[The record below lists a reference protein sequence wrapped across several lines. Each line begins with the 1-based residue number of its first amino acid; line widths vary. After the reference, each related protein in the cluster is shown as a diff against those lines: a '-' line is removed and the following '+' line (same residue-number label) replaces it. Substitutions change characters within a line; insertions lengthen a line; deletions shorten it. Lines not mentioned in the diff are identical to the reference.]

1 MKLITIILF
10 AFFTSAAISGQPY
23 LFYLHG
29 RIVED
34 QGIHAFDSVNG
45 YGAYQYEDILNT
57 FRKAGF
63 TVLSE
68 VRQKNVNP
76 LEYANKVVNQI
87 DSLIRK
93 GIKPNDITIVGA
105 SKGAIIAMFVST
117 YLKNKDVNFV
127 FLAGCAD
134 EILQRFPA
142 IEFCGNILSIY
153 EESDDKG
160 GLSCFKFKDRTTLTM
175 PHYKEIELN
184 TGLRHGFI
192 YKPLPEWIG
201 PAVKWANKNYE

>member
-1 MKLITIILF
+1 MKIFNLILISFIAST
-10 AFFTSAAISGQPY
+10 TISGQRY

-29 RIVED
+29 RIIED
-34 QGIHAFDSVNG
+34 QGIHAVDSANG
-45 YGAYQYEDILNT
+45 YGAYRYEDILDA
-57 FRKAGF
+57 FRKSGF

-68 VRQKNVNP
+68 VRQKNTNP
-76 LEYANKVVNQI
+76 LEYAHKVVNQI
-87 DSLIRK
+87 DSLIKK
-93 GIKPNDITIVGA
+93 GIKPDDITVVGA
-105 SKGAIIAMFVST
+105 SKGAIISMFVSS

-127 FLAGCAD
+127 FLAGCSE
-134 EILQRFPA
+134 EILQHFPE

-153 EESDDKG
+153 EKSDDKG
-160 GLSCFKFKDRTTLTM
+160 GLSCSQFKDRSPLTI

-192 YKPLPEWIG
+192 YKPLPEWID